1 MILDATLV
9 QEVLKLILSMN
20 IIFGVDLQCQ
30 MLLVDQC
37 HFQFLQIDNK
47 TQCKSLIFGTIM
59 M

>member
-1 MILDATLV
+1 MTLDATLV

-20 IIFGVDLQCQ
+20 IIFGADLQYQ

-37 HFQFLQIDNK
+37 HFQFLLTDNK
-47 TQCKSLIFGTIM
+47 ILCKSLIFGTIM